1 MAELTQY
8 NERNPWG
15 TPNALY
21 GDPRFKY
28 EGNQWW
34 DLRGSQ
40 PVVDRALTEQYAG
53 GYYDPGTTGSPW
65 WWYSGMNPGMADMYR
80 NQYGS
85 SSTQTQAGAVH
96 PGTYAMGQTQQGMLR
111 NWVNPQNT
119 GAGIANFLPGFDA
132 AKYGNQQA
140 YSSFIQ
146 NAGYD
151 PVTGYRSGMG
161 PQQNQPQIGSAPNA
175 PGTQPQLNN
184 APNAPGTQS
193 FQQAGGSTGN
203 IGTQSPGGAAQLWN
217 QNRAGQ
223 QQNLAR
229 YNTGQP
235 GNTNTGNWQNP
246 YGNQGYWGSN
256 TGSGN
261 WQSAYS
267 NPGYWGQTG
276 NLFQNPMF
284 LQALMQ
290 LLSQGGM

>member
-15 TPNALY
+15 NPNALY

-65 WWYSGMNPGMADMYR
+65 WWYSGMNPGMADQYR

-85 SSTQTQAGAVH
+85 SQQTPAGAVH

-119 GAGIANFLPGFDA
+119 GAGMGNFLPGFDP

-140 YSSFIQ
+140 YSGFIQ
-146 NAGYD
+146 QAGYD
-151 PVTGYRSGMG
+151 PVTGYKMGMG
-161 PQQNQPQIGSAPNA
+161 PQTQPQIGSAPNA

-184 APNAPGTQS
+184 APNAPGTQP
-193 FQQAGGSTGN
+193 QLNGAPN
-203 IGTQSPGGAAQLWN
+203 APGTQQNYQGYESLTPNSGMPNVNQTGAN
-217 QNRAGQ
+217 
-223 QQNLAR
+223 
-229 YNTGQP
+229 
-235 GNTNTGNWQNP
+235 NWQNP
-246 YGNQGYWGSN
+246 YGNQGYWGN
-256 TGSGN
+256 YANNGN
-261 WQSAYS
+261 WQTPYS
-267 NPGYWGQTG
+267 NPGYWG
-276 NLFQNPMF
+276 NLFQNPTF